1 MQRGPAREWRA
12 LEAGPLQLRRALLR
26 HAEPLRSTRLRRET
40 WLSRALLRR
49 LAWPC
54 RLPQLLRAA
63 RLLLRALPIGHA
75 GLRRR
80 AGLSLR
86 NLRAILLTILPTWPR
101 GLSALTGSARL
112 LRVARLRPRSL
123 LRVLPVG
130 RPRLL
135 RA

>member
-54 RLPQLLRAA
+54 RLPQLLQWTPTSRSAFS
-63 RLLLRALPIGHA
+63 PITM
-75 GLRRR
+75 
-80 AGLSLR
+80 S
-86 NLRAILLTILPTWPR
+86 
-101 GLSALTGSARL
+101 LSARTLIPCSSASMAPATRTAFPL
-112 LRVARLRPRSL
+112 SVIPAAVP
-123 LRVLPVG
+123 PT
-130 RPRLL
+130 
-135 RA
+135 